1 MVKGKHS
8 SLTGTS
14 SYKVQFTEARVPAA
28 LLSRESLGIITGS
41 FSSKSLSDLDSS
53 SDHGFRFFTF
63 FALDFADDGV
73 LLTLVP
79 ATSYSICHSQG
90 KPVFPYFLVIYDAS
104 IQHKFLPLKVLLPEE
119 KKPM

>member
-1 MVKGKHS
+1 MVKGKCMFIVETFSHNA
-8 SLTGTS
+8 
-14 SYKVQFTEARVPAA
+14 QFTKAWVPAA

-63 FALDFADDGV
+63 FALDFVDGV

-79 ATSYSICHSQG
+79 TRN
-90 KPVFPYFLVIYDAS
+90 
-104 IQHKFLPLKVLLPEE
+104 
-119 KKPM
+119 

>member
-1 MVKGKHS
+1 MFIVETFSHS
-8 SLTGTS
+8 A
-14 SYKVQFTEARVPAA
+14 QFTKAWVPAA

-63 FALDFADDGV
+63 FAPDFVDGV

-79 ATSYSICHSQG
+79 IRN
-90 KPVFPYFLVIYDAS
+90 
-104 IQHKFLPLKVLLPEE
+104 
-119 KKPM
+119 